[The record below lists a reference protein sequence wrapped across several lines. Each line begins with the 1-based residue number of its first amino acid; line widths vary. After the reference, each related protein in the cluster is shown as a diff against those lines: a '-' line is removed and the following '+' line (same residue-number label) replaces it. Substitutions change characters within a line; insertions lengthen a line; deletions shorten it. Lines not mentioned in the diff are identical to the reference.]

1 MREAQ
6 DESLKIS
13 GKFVLA
19 SRDVAKKHATGVS
32 AHPLK
37 TPSSRGIVRGGRSA
51 ESEILSIRK
60 GGLLTKSALNSLG
73 FFWKPVISVFRV
85 ALALLHG

>member
-1 MREAQ
+1 MRKAQ

-19 SRDVAKKHATGVS
+19 SRDVAKRHAAGLWVR
-32 AHPLK
+32 HPK

-60 GGLLTKSALNSLG
+60 GGLLTKSAFNSLG